1 MENLIEKYLGEAE
14 EFIMLQPIDMKTQ
27 KKMEKILKNNNLDFS
42 SYRPKG
48 IKINKKN
55 YSEKLF
61 KGLHYEIP
69 KQHPLLKLAEA
80 KGSSASKMECMECG
94 HKFKKKLGKNTFEV
108 KCPKCK
114 GYDVE
119 PA

>member
-1 MENLIEKYLGEAE
+1 MDLIEKYLGEKE
-14 EFIMLQPIDMKTQ
+14 TKWDLYV
-27 KKMEKILKNNNLDFS
+27 N
-42 SYRPKG
+42 
-48 IKINKKN
+48 NKKAN
-55 YSEKLF
+55 KKPMSKKEMEDMEEKFNKMGRKTRSE
-61 KGLHYEIP
+61 IV
-69 KQHPLLKLAEA
+69 EA
-80 KGSSASKMECMECG
+80 KGSSSASKMECMECG